1 MMPDWK
7 VTLSRPV
14 MVNGLPKTLEAEHT
28 VEGTSRNLA
37 IPVGIDEL
45 LKREA
50 AGGYQL
56 VPKEA
61 VDYWNQWRIT
71 GGQLYEFQT
80 ELEGKWGIT
89 FGIIQVAGEE
99 PAPPPQP
106 YQRRNGT
113 TVHYDTVGE
122 LPDLN
127 AMLTNHL
134 HSLQSRNQVLGDE
147 LQRKQ
152 AEYDRNNAD
161 IMRISQ
167 MVGPLPLPPALPPVL
182 PPPKKRGRPKVNHA
196 ER

>member
-14 MVNGLPKTLEAEHT
+14 MVNGLPRTLEAEHT

-50 AGGYQL
+50 DNGYQL

-89 FGIIQVAGEE
+89 FGIVQVAGEE
-99 PAPPPQP
+99 PPPPAP
-106 YQRRNGT
+106 HRNGYT
-113 TVHYDTVGE
+113 KVVHGDE

-134 HSLQSRNQVLGDE
+134 QSLQSRNEVLGEE

-182 PPPKKRGRPKVNHA
+182 PPPKKRGRPKANHA
-196 ER
+196 E